1 MTGTVITLLVCSRNH
16 HAPPK
21 WTFGDTTNRTGWSND
36 GFAFLLAVSNSV
48 YSFLGT
54 DCAVHM
60 CEEMPQPAKNVPKI
74 ILYPILFGLITAIP
88 FTCACMNAITDIQAV
103 LDSPSGL
110 PLIEIYYQSTGSK
123 EAASVL
129 LALLV
134 ACFFGCWVSN
144 GKYIIPFPPSLP
156 CFSGLT
162 LFQATTCSRIVWSI
176 ARDDVLPF
184 SSTWAYIHPKSKVP
198 LNSLILSGIV
208 ITVCYMKQTRLPVT
222 R

>member
-1 MTGTVITLLVCSRNH
+1 MRFCILTSVSNPVTLSWVTMTGTVITLLVCSRNN

-60 CEEMPQPAKNVPKI
+60 CEEMPQPARNVPKI
-74 ILYPILFGLITAIP
+74 ILYPILFGLITAVP

-123 EAASVL
+123 AASSVL

-134 ACFFGCWVSN
+134 ACFFGCWASN
-144 GKYIIPFPPSLP
+144 GKLYQFFLIIIGMSFFL
-156 CFSGLT
+156 
-162 LFQATTCSRIVWSI
+162 
-176 ARDDVLPF
+176 
-184 SSTWAYIHPKSKVP
+184 Y
-198 LNSLILSGIV
+198 
-208 ITVCYMKQTRLPVT
+208 
-222 R
+222 